1 MSRRAGNQRHELEV
15 QVVCEP
21 SRLAAACVA
30 AAYERLVP
38 MVRRIGASGSH
49 TTAAPQ
55 ERHSA
60 RAGGAQG

>member
-1 MSRRAGNQRHELEV
+1 VSRRAGKQRNELEV

-38 MVRRIGASGSH
+38 MTRRPVAPGRH
-49 TTAAPQ
+49 TMTALQ
-55 ERHSA
+55 ERRRSH
-60 RAGGAQG
+60 AGGAQG